1 MGWYSFTPYVSAG
14 ERKAKALLKI
24 KKLTQA
30 GKKLSPVTLEGR
42 AIAKTFWGKA
52 WCDNIESYGDYEN
65 RLPRGRTYV
74 RNGSV
79 IDLQISR
86 GKIEAQIMGSDHY
99 HGHIHIAPLS
109 AKAWEKIKSECSG
122 KIDSVIEL
130 LRGELSQSVM
140 EVITRRD
147 GGLFPKPS
155 EIKLNCSCPDWAEL
169 CKHLAAVLYGVGARL
184 DARPDLLFLLR
195 GVDHME
201 LIAEA
206 SSIVAAGTQGDST
219 FDANLSEI
227 FGIEIAKAAPST
239 AVPVRPPKPKTKKST
254 LRPKKSARG
263 PQKKTSPAKKS
274 KPARKRQARRRPGL
288 HP

>member
-1 MGWYSFTPYVSAG
+1 MSWYNFPPYVSVG

-24 KKLTQA
+24 KKLSQA
-30 GKKLSPVTLEGR
+30 GKKLSPITLEGR
-42 AIAKTFWGKA
+42 TIAKTFWGKA
-52 WCDNIESYGDYEN
+52 WCDNLESYSDYVN

-79 IDLQISR
+79 IDLQVGR

-109 AKAWEKIKSECSG
+109 AEAWETIKTECSG

-155 EIKLNCSCPDWAEL
+155 EIKLDCSCPDWADL

-184 DARPDLLFLLR
+184 DRQPELLFLLR
-195 GVDHME
+195 GVDHTE
-201 LIAEA
+201 LITLAA
-206 SSIVAAGTQGDST
+206 STAIGQIKGDST
-219 FDANLSEI
+219 LEANLSEI
-227 FGIEIAKAAPST
+227 FGIEIAE
-239 AVPVRPPKPKTKKST
+239 AVSSAVEPVQPTKPKSKKSAP
-254 LRPKKSARG
+254 RPKKSARS
-263 PQKKTSPAKKS
+263 PKKQSPAKKPTPVKKRRS
-274 KPARKRQARRRPGL
+274 RKKPGFLR
-288 HP
+288 

>member
-1 MGWYSFTPYVSAG
+1 MSWYSFRPYVSAG

-52 WCDNIESYGDYEN
+52 WCDNLESYSDYEN

-79 IDLQISR
+79 IDLQIGK

-109 AKAWEKIKSECSG
+109 AKAWGKIKTECSG

-130 LRGELSQSVM
+130 LRGELSESVM

-147 GGLFPKPS
+147 VGLFPKPS
-155 EIKLNCSCPDWAEL
+155 EIKLDCSCPDWADL

-184 DARPDLLFLLR
+184 DKQPELLFLLR
-195 GVDHME
+195 GVDHTE
-201 LIAEA
+201 LITLAA
-206 SSIVAAGTQGDST
+206 STTIAGTKGDST
-219 FDANLSEI
+219 LDANLSEV
-227 FGIEIAKAAPST
+227 FGIEIAETAPT
-239 AVPVRPPKPKTKKST
+239 AVAPVRSPKPKSKKSPP
-254 LRPKKSARG
+254 RPKKSARSPKINRPLKKPG
-263 PQKKTSPAKKS
+263 PSKK
-274 KPARKRQARRRPGL
+274 RRARRKPGF
-288 HP
+288 HA